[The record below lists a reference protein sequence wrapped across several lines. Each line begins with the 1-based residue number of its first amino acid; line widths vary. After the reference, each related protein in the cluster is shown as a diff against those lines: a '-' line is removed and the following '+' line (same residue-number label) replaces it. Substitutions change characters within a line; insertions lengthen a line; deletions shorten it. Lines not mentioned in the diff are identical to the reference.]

1 MIVTETTVRQIKV
14 AGIMESHR
22 LDPIDITL
30 ENFEPGKGR
39 ITIRCWSRV
48 FSAFWGA
55 MSGKSVED
63 FFCSC
68 DEGYLSSCLAGGIS
82 PDQYSE
88 TVTAERAKEEIL
100 RRRRDYGRDGYR
112 SSALSIDKERARDLW
127 NSIGEAVD
135 SGQRKVLIQ
144 AYGDEEWWCHQHR
157 EPNPEYTY
165 LCRIITTVQEALRL
179 VKAGSSQCAE
189 SVQVS

>member
-88 TVTAERAKEEIL
+88 TVTAEEAKKEIL
-100 RRRRDYGRDGYR
+100 RRRRDFGGGYR
-112 SSALSIDKERARDLW
+112 SSALSIDKVRARDLW
-127 NSIGEAVD
+127 DIVGDAVD
-135 SGQRKVLIQ
+135 KDQHKVLTQ
-144 AYGDEEWWCHQHR
+144 AYGDDEWWCHQHR
-157 EPNPEYTY
+157 EPNPDYTH

-179 VKAGSSQCAE
+179 AKAGNIQSAE
-189 SVQVS
+189 SVQAS

>member
-39 ITIRCWSRV
+39 ITIRCWSRA
-48 FSAFWGA
+48 FSAYWGG

-68 DEGYLSSCLAGGIS
+68 DEGYLSSNLAGGIS
-82 PDQYSE
+82 PRIYD
-88 TVTAERAKEEIL
+88 AEGMATKAKLQIIK
-100 RRRRDYGRDGYR
+100 RRRKKHFECSD
-112 SSALSIDKERARDLW
+112 LEKHEARDLW
-127 NSIGEAVD
+127 DQIGGEIERDRDGLLLEVF
-135 SGQRKVLIQ
+135 GF
-144 AYGDEEWWCHQHR
+144 EWWH
-157 EPNPEYTY
+157 ELIEKPNPDYTY

-179 VKAGSSQCAE
+179 VKAGNIQSAE
-189 SVQVS
+189 SMQAT